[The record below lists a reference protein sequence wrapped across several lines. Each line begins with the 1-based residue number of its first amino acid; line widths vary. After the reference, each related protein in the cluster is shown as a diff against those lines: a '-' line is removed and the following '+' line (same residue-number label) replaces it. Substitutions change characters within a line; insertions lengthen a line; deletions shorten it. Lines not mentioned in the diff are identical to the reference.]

1 MSAVIV
7 LDANVLIP
15 NALCDLLLR
24 LAEED
29 LYLPRWSAEIL
40 DEVRRNLP
48 GVSPAAI
55 ERRITFMNTAFDTAM
70 ITGYEHL
77 VPEMTNQV
85 KDRHVLAAAVACDAD
100 RIITC
105 NLRDFPPDS
114 CEPHGVE
121 PEHPDDFLLGLWDRE
136 PRLITR
142 VVTEQAT
149 DTGRHGPRLTPL
161 DVLAYLASAGAHQF
175 ADTVRRH
182 ISGEKS
188 RLSDS
193 KYSVIP

>member
-1 MSAVIV
+1 MSAIIV

-29 LYLPRWSAEIL
+29 MYLPRWSTEIL

-48 GVSPAAI
+48 GVSPAVI
-55 ERRITFMNTAFDTAM
+55 ERRITFMNTAFDAAM

-85 KDRHVLAAAVACDAD
+85 KDRHVLAAAVVCDAD

-105 NLRDFPPDS
+105 NLRDFPLDS

-121 PEHPDDFLLGLWDRE
+121 PEHPDDSLH
-136 PRLITR
+136 PRVQTVTR
-142 VVTEQAT
+142 PVDPGAHT
-149 DTGRHGPRLTPL
+149 GPRRT
-161 DVLAYLASAGAHQF
+161 AN
-175 ADTVRRH
+175 
-182 ISGEKS
+182 
-188 RLSDS
+188 
-193 KYSVIP
+193 